1 MAETPVP
8 QPVGVGETLL
18 DAYEL
23 VLEAIR
29 EGGGADELLRRALA
43 VVATIPWPTRHRLFT
58 AFIVAV
64 LFAFRPGSG
73 KVHRDSAN
81 IPFRHDDKPAADTPA
96 GPHKEARP

>member
-1 MAETPVP
+1 MTD
-8 QPVGVGETLL
+8 QTLL
-18 DAYEL
+18 EEIWANRTL
-23 VLEAIR
+23 VWL
-29 EGGGADELLRRALA
+29 
-43 VVATIPWPTRHRLFT
+43 VT
-58 AFIVAV
+58 AFVVAV

>member
-1 MAETPVP
+1 MTD
-8 QPVGVGETLL
+8 QTLL
-18 DAYEL
+18 EEIWANRTL
-23 VLEAIR
+23 V
-29 EGGGADELLRRALA
+29 
-43 VVATIPWPTRHRLFT
+43 WLFT

-81 IPFRHDDKPAADTPA
+81 IPFRHDDKPAADNPA

>member
-1 MAETPVP
+1 MTD
-8 QPVGVGETLL
+8 QTLL
-18 DAYEL
+18 EEIWANRTL
-23 VLEAIR
+23 V
-29 EGGGADELLRRALA
+29 
-43 VVATIPWPTRHRLFT
+43 WLFT